1 MTTESLIVYPSD
13 FPVKILG
20 LNSPEFKS
28 AVLAVVQ
35 RHAQD
40 FDGDQMECR
49 QSQADKYQS
58 ITCTVRATSRMQ
70 LDALYQELFNH
81 PLVKMVL

>member
-1 MTTESLIVYPSD
+1 MTTDSLIVYPSD
-13 FPVKILG
+13 FPIKILG
-20 LNSPEFKS
+20 LNTPEFKP

-35 RHAQD
+35 RHAHD
-40 FDGDQMECR
+40 FDGEKIECR

-58 ITCTVRATSRMQ
+58 ITCTVRATSRTQ
-70 LDALYQELFNH
+70 LDALYQELVDH